1 MDRRGALRGAR
12 PVRAAA
18 HRARAVRGARQRGR
32 CGAQARHRPRQPI
45 PPHAPAGPRA
55 TAHRD
60 GMTRAARSRP
70 ARPPEPVSRVLA
82 PWAARPMHRRRAVST
97 RTPAMRTLVLALL
110 GVLGPALVTGQDTAI
125 VIQPESAGVTVQP
138 LELPRLVAEE
148 AIRLYN
154 APSTTRLVGRS
165 RLPRGNEWRGDV
177 AVRNGA
183 VWVGGRVQ
191 GTVLV
196 INGDAVLDSTAA
208 ITGDLIV
215 VGGTALRAGE
225 VPAYG
230 LEFRAYDV
238 VAPVE
243 DWGLRGAE
251 VGWEAFLFQRDYRD
265 YYLNK
270 GIAGRASFQAERPLS
285 FALEVRR
292 DWQTSVTAR
301 DPWTVFRND
310 QAWRPNPP
318 IDDGHYTTVSGV
330 ATLDTRN
337 DPAEPSAGWYLRA
350 QFDNSRSKDVS
361 PQTGV
366 PTAVRA
372 PIPTDGSYQFSR
384 LDRKSTRLNSSHTVI
399 SYAVFCLKK

>member
-12 PVRAAA
+12 PVRADA

-154 APSTTRLVGRS
+154 APSTTRPVGRS
-165 RLPRGNEWRGDV
+165 RLPRGNRSEEHTSELQSHSD
-177 AVRNGA
+177 
-183 VWVGGRVQ
+183 
-191 GTVLV
+191 LV
-196 INGDAVLDSTAA
+196 
-208 ITGDLIV
+208 
-215 VGGTALRAGE
+215 
-225 VPAYG
+225 
-230 LEFRAYDV
+230 
-238 VAPVE
+238 
-243 DWGLRGAE
+243 
-251 VGWEAFLFQRDYRD
+251 
-265 YYLNK
+265 
-270 GIAGRASFQAERPLS
+270 
-285 FALEVRR
+285 
-292 DWQTSVTAR
+292 
-301 DPWTVFRND
+301 
-310 QAWRPNPP
+310 
-318 IDDGHYTTVSGV
+318 
-330 ATLDTRN
+330 
-337 DPAEPSAGWYLRA
+337 
-350 QFDNSRSKDVS
+350 
-361 PQTGV
+361 
-366 PTAVRA
+366 
-372 PIPTDGSYQFSR
+372 
-384 LDRKSTRLNSSHTVI
+384 
-399 SYAVFCLKK
+399 C